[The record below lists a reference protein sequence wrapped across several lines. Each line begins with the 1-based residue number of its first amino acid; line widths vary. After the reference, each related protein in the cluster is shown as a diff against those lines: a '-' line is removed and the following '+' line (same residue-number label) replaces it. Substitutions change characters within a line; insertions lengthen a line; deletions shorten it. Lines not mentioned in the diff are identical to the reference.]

1 MAHNE
6 TQIGLNEPARV
17 PRRWSRSTVADG
29 QWMQK
34 NTLSAYRASDWF
46 LAGAIDGLLDTSD
59 ALSAA
64 IDAEAQARYN
74 NDSDLSAWCTKLT
87 NSAEDLYDKLDDEV
101 QARKDGDE
109 AVGAAASAYTDA
121 ASAYVYK
128 ALSSTSGYL
137 NERIDGVSSKFDD
150 FVTQYTE
157 WQGGVNTDIG
167 NLKTKTNQLSV
178 DIKTSA
184 DKVREE
190 FANGDEF
197 LQNQIDALTRAND
210 VVDVVDTSAKLNPY
224 HGYITSG
231 DIIKV
236 LDGEN
241 HMQEYWQFSGAQTAQ
256 DPQFNK
262 FTRIGT
268 LQPYYS
274 VSEINSMFGNYYP
287 KSELY
292 TKTDVDGKLATK
304 LDTSAEH
311 IWSVSAFQIGQT
323 GKKYVNMLNDM
334 EILADRA
341 ERDYDGNTIHTT
353 YAKNTDLNTYATNT
367 YVNDTFASA
376 SNVYAKNETSG
387 KEQLNTAF
395 GNKLDASAAF
405 KGELL
410 LNSPAGGTRYDLD
423 TLWFERRFSSEP
435 EELKLDNDQ
444 EDLKIY
450 AYPMGDGS
458 YSARKYI
465 GTFKLRKE
473 LYLANKEL
481 AVWTNTNTLPDFEN
495 FPNRYF
501 IV

>member
-6 TQIGLNEPARV
+6 TQEKLNASGYL
-17 PRRWSRSTVADG
+17 PRTWSRSTVADG

-34 NTLSAYRASDWF
+34 NTLTPYRNSDWY
-46 LAGAIDGLLDTSD
+46 LAGVIDGLLDKDD

-74 NDSDLSAWCTKLT
+74 NDSDLSAWCTKLA

-109 AVGAAASAYTDA
+109 AVGTAASAYTDA

-128 ALSSTSGYL
+128 ALSSTSSTL
-137 NERIDGVSSKFDD
+137 NGRIDGVSGAFDN
-150 FVTQYTE
+150 FVTDYTQ

-190 FANGDEF
+190 FATGDEF

-236 LDGEN
+236 LDGED
-241 HMQEYWQFSGAQTAQ
+241 HMQEYWQFTGAQTAQ

-292 TKTDVDGKLATK
+292 TKTDVDGKLANK

-311 IWSVSAFQIGQT
+311 IWSVSAFQIGTQPQ
-323 GKKYVNMLNDM
+323 KYVNMLNDM

-341 ERDYDGNTIHTT
+341 ERDRDGNFITS
-353 YAKNTDLNTYATNT
+353 TYATNDSLSA
-367 YVNDTFASA
+367 YAKELWVKNNFASA
-376 SNVYAKNETSG
+376 NNVYAKNETSG
-387 KEQLNTAF
+387 KNQLSTAF

-405 KGELL
+405 TYTFINEAAHKDHDIKEVKVDNNMRAADGNLRVRFYDRTGL
-410 LNSPAGGTRYDLD
+410 VTYGFMRGDNDPTTDGTPDFQMKPPTKLFVGGLPDRMIADLD
-423 TLWFERRFSSEP
+423 VNE
-435 EELKLDNDQ
+435 
-444 EDLKIY
+444 
-450 AYPMGDGS
+450 
-458 YSARKYI
+458 
-465 GTFKLRKE
+465 
-473 LYLANKEL
+473 YL
-481 AVWTNTNTLPDFEN
+481 
-495 FPNRYF
+495 
-501 IV
+501 II